1 MILIAKSEGMKMA
14 EFHIDK
20 YTTIPEM
27 ENWKSAMELVGYKIE
42 VNREMV

>member
-1 MILIAKSEGMKMA
+1 MILIAKSDGVKMA
-14 EFHIDK
+14 EFHRDK

-27 ENWKSAMELVGYKIE
+27 ENWKSAMELIGYTIE